1 MKYAAVFKSKH
12 DQFAY
17 GPGRD
22 SGHSPPSWPRQ
33 SWLRSKQM
41 STLMSEQHEGDSEE
55 GLEEEEEQET

>member
-1 MKYAAVFKSKH
+1 MKCAAVFKSKH

-41 STLMSEQHEGDSEE
+41 STLSEQYEGDSEE
-55 GLEEEEEQET
+55 GLEEEEQET